1 MFDKAHI
8 ASVVLSLL
16 LIVFILELVRRRRLK
31 EEYSLL
37 WLTVGIL
44 MVGLALWK
52 QALDFFAG
60 LVGIYYPPSALFLLG
75 LIFVVVLL
83 LHVTTVIS
91 RLTEQNKDLAQEVAL
106 LKQRL
111 ENQDNLVPRAE
122 PAHSHTLGNV

>member
-8 ASVVLSLL
+8 AGIVLSLV
-16 LIVFILELVRRRRLK
+16 LIAFILELVRRRRLR

-37 WLTVGIL
+37 WLFVGIL
-44 MVGLALWK
+44 MVGLALWR

-75 LIFVVVLL
+75 LIFIVVLL

-91 RLTEQNKDLAQEVAL
+91 RLSEQNKDLAQEVAL

-111 ENQDNLVPRAE
+111 DSQDNILPRVKPEQTA
-122 PAHSHTLGNV
+122 P